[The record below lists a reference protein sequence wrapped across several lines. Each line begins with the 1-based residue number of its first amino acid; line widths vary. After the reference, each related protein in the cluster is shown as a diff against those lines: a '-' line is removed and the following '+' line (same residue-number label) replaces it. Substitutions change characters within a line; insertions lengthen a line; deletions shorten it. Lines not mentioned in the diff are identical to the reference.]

1 MKKMVLMAAFVAAG
15 AAFVACSSNDDLVQQ
30 KPDVPEEPTE
40 EYPMTIRVA
49 DLATRGTDLTDADQ
63 FNFSIY
69 GTMRDEWNGGKVF
82 TKTTTGACQN
92 TGGANLTYPV
102 QNKNYYFFAI
112 SDPENIADITGKI
125 EDEKEVGDGYPDITV
140 TETACS
146 FNYAMPLLNSKSP
159 RTDLD
164 EYYYDS
170 EKLQDL
176 LVAQTTGNSGVDDGA
191 MTIELKHAL
200 AQITEIQ
207 VYVNQDRLVAKDIT
221 VAASSV
227 YLFRIAG
234 ARIGGIKAVGTYTFG
249 QDDPWAVIDGS
260 EQQFEIPLQA
270 QEFDNAVFMA
280 KGGAKKVLRPTDGGF
295 YIIPQSANGGLTK
308 SPTEGIVTGGEYGVT
323 GPYIEFDMQAYQA
336 NSAPDDPKTPTQ
348 DGSYRVGYN
357 LSDFDYFFDWN
368 KTASDAMGYGQVR
381 CPLKFQKLEGGKG
394 YALVIDLGLGV
405 IYTNGETATEITWNV
420 GEPLFKGAT
429 MVAG

>member
-1 MKKMVLMAAFVAAG
+1 MKKMVFMAAFVAAT

-30 KPDVPEEPTE
+30 KPEVPEEPTE
-40 EYPMTIRVA
+40 VYPMTIRVA
-49 DLATRGTDLTDADQ
+49 DLATRGTDLTDADE
-63 FNFSIY
+63 FNFKMY

-102 QNKNYYFFAI
+102 QNKDYYFFAI
-112 SDPENIADITGKI
+112 SDPDNIADITGAI
-125 EDEKEVGDGYPDITV
+125 QDEKEVGDGYPDITV

-176 LVAQTTGNSGVDDGA
+176 LVAQTIGNSGVDGGA
-191 MTIELKHAL
+191 MTVELKHAL

-207 VYVNQDRLVAKDIT
+207 VYVNQQRLVKKGFT
-221 VAASSV
+221 EAASNTF
-227 YLFRIAG
+227 LFRIGG

-249 QDDPWAVIDGS
+249 QDDPWSVVDGS
-260 EQQFEIPLQA
+260 EQQFEIPLKA
-270 QEFDNAVFMA
+270 ESFADAAFMA
-280 KGGAKKVLRPTDGGF
+280 KGSAKKVLHPTDGGF
-295 YIIPQSANGGLTK
+295 YIIPQAANGSVTNNPK
-308 SPTEGIVTGGEYGVT
+308 EGIVAGLYYGIA
-323 GPYIEFDMQAYQA
+323 GPYIEFDIQVFDSNVVPEHPYDEQG
-336 NSAPDDPKTPTQ
+336 
-348 DGSYRVGYN
+348 DGNYRVGYN
-357 LSDFDYFFDWN
+357 LNDFENNFKWDEE
-368 KTASDAMGYGQVR
+368 ASAIIKYGQVR

-405 IYTNGETATEITWNV
+405 IYTNGENAAESANVSESLFNNIDITA
-420 GEPLFKGAT
+420 G
-429 MVAG
+429 